1 MTGTRRY
8 LTRMALFLV
17 GVAGVAGVS
26 FSVLVRAFETNPALN
41 AMILLVLLIGIVF
54 IFRQVTMLQPEISWL
69 GSFRRGQAGVPS
81 GTTRLLA
88 PMASIFGERKGRLSL
103 SATATRSLLDTIA
116 SRLDEG
122 REIARYLIGLMILLG
137 LLGTFYGL
145 MQTVGSVGDVV
156 GRLTMGGGDAAAAF
170 EDLKRGLS
178 APLTAMGTAFGAS
191 LFGLGG
197 SLVLGF
203 LDLQAGQAQN
213 RFYNELEEWLA
224 GQTRL
229 GTGGTSAMADG
240 EQSVP
245 AFIQALLEQTAD
257 SLEELQRT
265 MARGEDSRIAA
276 NQNLMSLTDKLS
288 VLADQMKAGQS
299 LMLRLAEN
307 QTEMKPLLV
316 RLSEQFDKGGMGFD
330 EASKGHIRNLDL
342 YLARL
347 LEETTQG
354 RAQIIQDVRSEIRL
368 LARTIAALAEESE
381 R

>member
-1 MTGTRRY
+1 
-8 LTRMALFLV
+8 
-17 GVAGVAGVS
+17 
-26 FSVLVRAFETNPALN
+26 
-41 AMILLVLLIGIVF
+41 
-54 IFRQVTMLQPEISWL
+54 
-69 GSFRRGQAGVPS
+69 
-81 GTTRLLA
+81 
-88 PMASIFGERKGRLSL
+88 
-103 SATATRSLLDTIA
+103 
-116 SRLDEG
+116 
-122 REIARYLIGLMILLG
+122 
-137 LLGTFYGL
+137 
-145 MQTVGSVGDVV
+145 
-156 GRLTMGGGDAAAAF
+156 
-170 EDLKRGLS
+170 
-178 APLTAMGTAFGAS
+178 
-191 LFGLGG
+191 
-197 SLVLGF
+197 
-203 LDLQAGQAQN
+203 
-213 RFYNELEEWLA
+213 
-224 GQTRL
+224 
-229 GTGGTSAMADG
+229 
-240 EQSVP
+240 
-245 AFIQALLEQTAD
+245 
-257 SLEELQRT
+257 